1 MPTPPGVTSTR
12 YHRGCRVLGANA
24 LRRYQEDL
32 GSSRHAD
39 IWLSSMTPDAEGRHG
54 SQPGC
59 TWTTLRTVSRLC
71 RAIAPRGGRFDGSQS
86 QEPGSPKVLLSLADL
101 LWQTLC
107 IVSACNNHSPLH
119 QTYFPSRDEDLF
131 QMLTFHHGLETCA

>member
-1 MPTPPGVTSTR
+1 MPKEGMEASRV
-12 YHRGCRVLGANA
+12 VLGPLYAQFLGFVEP
-24 LRRYQEDL
+24 LRLVEVDL
-32 GSSRHAD
+32 TDHS
-39 IWLSSMTPDAEGRHG
+39 LKN
-54 SQPGC
+54 
-59 TWTTLRTVSRLC
+59 L
-71 RAIAPRGGRFDGSQS
+71 
-86 QEPGSPKVLLSLADL
+86 GSPKVLLSLADL